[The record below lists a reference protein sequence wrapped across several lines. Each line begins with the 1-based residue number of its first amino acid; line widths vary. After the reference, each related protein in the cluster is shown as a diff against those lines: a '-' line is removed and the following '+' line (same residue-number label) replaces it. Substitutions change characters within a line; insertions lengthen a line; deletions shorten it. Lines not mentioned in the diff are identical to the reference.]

1 MSRTF
6 RFATVF
12 AAAVTLAG
20 ALSGAAFAQEISG
33 PFWVKDL
40 VIDETS
46 AVSPQDAI
54 TQGRARAK
62 QTGAQKL
69 IERLTL
75 PEDRNAA
82 SPPLNAADVA
92 AFGGPVRTQVQ
103 DKRSSVP
110 TGFRLQSVVAQNYT
124 ADSVRKYLESRRV
137 AYVDS
142 QAGKALLVPA
152 VGSGINSNDWGAQW
166 TESTAAPG
174 QPATVKGKEDQTVL
188 TPYVAST
195 QVWTRRPT
203 FTDVQGEI
211 GSAGANH
218 AIVAEAYSQG
228 GQIYVRIIDLRT
240 GSPDTSGNAIGPFS
254 GLAVAK
260 DKVIEE
266 LERAWKSQSIVRT
279 SGSSSVQAVATFRDL
294 GEWVKIRKGLD
305 GSRLISGLKID
316 ALSQAGADVSFNY
329 AGRPD
334 QLNADLRS
342 RGVSFSGAD
351 GGWMLQVLQ

>member
-1 MSRTF
+1 MSRTI

-12 AAAVTLAG
+12 AAAVTLA
-20 ALSGAAFAQEISG
+20 ATLSGAAFAQDRPD
-33 PFWVKDL
+33 PFTVKDL
-40 VIDETS
+40 VINETS
-46 AVSPQDAI
+46 TVSPQDAI
-54 TQGRARAK
+54 TQGRAKAK
-62 QTGAQKL
+62 ERGAQRL

-82 SPPLNAADVA
+82 SPPLSAAEVA
-92 AFGGPVRTQVQ
+92 AFGTGVRTQVQ
-103 DKRSSVP
+103 DKRSS
-110 TGFRLQSVVAQNYT
+110 TAAGYNLQSVVAQSYSP
-124 ADSVRKYLESRRV
+124 DRVRQYLESRRV
-137 AYVDS
+137 AYVDA
-142 QAGKALLVPA
+142 QAGKALLVPS
-152 VGSGINSNDWGAQW
+152 VGGGINPNDWSAQW
-166 TESTAAPG
+166 TEQVSVAG
-174 QPATVKGKEDQTVL
+174 QPATLKGKEDLTVL
-188 TPYVAST
+188 TPYVASM

-211 GSAGANH
+211 GAAGANH

-228 GQIYVRIIDLRT
+228 GQIYARIIDLRT
-240 GSPDTSGNAIGPFS
+240 GASDTSGNVIGPFS

-260 DKVIEE
+260 EGVITE
-266 LERAWKSQSIVRT
+266 LERAWKAQSIVRT
-279 SGSSSVQAVATFRDL
+279 SGSNSVQAVATFRDL

-316 ALSQAGADVSFNY
+316 ALSQAGADVSFSY

-334 QLNADLRS
+334 QLSADLRS

>member
-1 MSRTF
+1 
-6 RFATVF
+6 
-12 AAAVTLAG
+12 
-20 ALSGAAFAQEISG
+20 
-33 PFWVKDL
+33 
-40 VIDETS
+40 
-46 AVSPQDAI
+46 
-54 TQGRARAK
+54 
-62 QTGAQKL
+62 
-69 IERLTL
+69 
-75 PEDRNAA
+75 
-82 SPPLNAADVA
+82 
-92 AFGGPVRTQVQ
+92 
-103 DKRSSVP
+103 
-110 TGFRLQSVVAQNYT
+110 
-124 ADSVRKYLESRRV
+124 
-137 AYVDS
+137 
-142 QAGKALLVPA
+142 
-152 VGSGINSNDWGAQW
+152 
-166 TESTAAPG
+166 
-174 QPATVKGKEDQTVL
+174 VKGKEDQTVL